1 MIKHI
6 RKGACYCIK
15 HLTPKLWALLL
26 YKHTYGYFP
35 NLSKPRDLNEW
46 IIRLMLKEDTSEWT
60 RLADKYAVRKYVS
73 DCGYSEMLIP
83 LLGVWDNADDIDFN
97 SLTPPYVLKNNN
109 GSGTNIFVR
118 DSEATNFEGIR
129 AVLASLLKKRFGYDA
144 GEIHYFKIPRKIIA
158 EKMLDAKK
166 QDFESS
172 SLIDYK
178 IWCINGKPE
187 VIVIYYDRAA
197 EHNTT
202 KVEIRGVDWS
212 NKNHLFNP
220 TAAFAIGDGRVKA
233 PVCLPYILNA
243 ASALS
248 KGFPQVRVDFY
259 VVDNKPYFGELTF
272 SSAAGHVATFSHEA
286 LVELGAKISAAK
298 S

>member
-6 RKGACYCIK
+6 KKGACYCIK
-15 HLTPKLWALLL
+15 HLTPKLWSLLL
-26 YKHTYGYFP
+26 YKHIYGYFP

-60 RLADKYAVRKYVS
+60 RLADKYAVRKYVA
-73 DCGYSEMLIP
+73 DCGYGEMLIP
-83 LLGVWDNADDIDFN
+83 LLGVWDKADDIDFN

-118 DSEATNFEGIR
+118 NSETTNFEEIR
-129 AVLASLLKKRFGYDA
+129 AVLSSLLKKRFGYDS

-187 VIVIYYDRAA
+187 LFFIIYDRKRNHGA
-197 EHNTT
+197 T
-202 KVEIRGVDWS
+202 KVEIKDLSWRDR
-212 NKNHLFNP
+212 KDLFNP
-220 TAAFAIGDGRVKA
+220 THEFIWGDGRAVQPA
-233 PVCLPYILNA
+233 CFNNLLTA
-243 ASALS
+243 ARRLS

-259 VVDNKPYFGELTF
+259 IVNGKPYFGEMTF
-272 SSAAGHVATFSHEA
+272 SSAAGHMDYFSNKA
-286 LVELGAKISAAK
+286 LVELGAKITATQS
-298 S
+298 